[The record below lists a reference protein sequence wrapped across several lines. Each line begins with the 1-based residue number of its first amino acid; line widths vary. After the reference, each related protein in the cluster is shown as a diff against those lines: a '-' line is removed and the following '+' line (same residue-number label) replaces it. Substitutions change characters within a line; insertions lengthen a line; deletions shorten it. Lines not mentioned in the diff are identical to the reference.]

1 MHMDLS
7 KSKKIKHLFLRVL
20 AEIFT
25 ARAGFHLQQ
34 HQNFKE

>member
-1 MHMDLS
+1 MNLS
-7 KSKKIKHLFLRVL
+7 KSKKIKHPFLRVL

>member
-1 MHMDLS
+1 MDLS
-7 KSKKIKHLFLRVL
+7 KAKKTKHPWLRVL

-34 HQNFKE
+34 HQKFKE